1 MAKRFDTEPEDLGD
15 ESNISSLLSKQLEQK
30 IGLLERRIR
39 ELETKISATL
49 NDPAFRN
56 RINTDSESWQNNKNA
71 LGRIAGTLKSM
82 DLGDMGRLKISK
94 DLKARLD
101 DDVN

>member
-1 MAKRFDTEPEDLGD
+1 MAKRFDTEPDTPGD
-15 ESNISSLLSKQLEQK
+15 ESEIESLASKQLQQK
-30 IGLLERRIR
+30 VGALERRVR

-56 RINTDSESWQNNKNA
+56 RIDTDSESWQKNENA

-82 DLGDMGRLKISK
+82 EIGRLKITQ

-101 DDVN
+101 DDVK

>member
-1 MAKRFDTEPEDLGD
+1 MKKRFDTEPDTPGD
-15 ESNISSLLSKQLEQK
+15 ESDIDPLLGKQLEQK
-30 IGLLERRIR
+30 VGALERRIR

-56 RINTDSESWQNNKNA
+56 RIDTDSESWQNNKNA

-82 DLGDMGRLKISK
+82 DLGDIGRLKISK

>member
-1 MAKRFDTEPEDLGD
+1 MAKRFDTEPDTPGD
-15 ESNISSLLSKQLEQK
+15 ESEIESLASKQLQQK
-30 IGLLERRIR
+30 VGALERRVR

-56 RINTDSESWQNNKNA
+56 RIDTDSESWQKNENA

-82 DLGDMGRLKISK
+82 EIGRLKVTQ

-101 DDVN
+101 DDVK